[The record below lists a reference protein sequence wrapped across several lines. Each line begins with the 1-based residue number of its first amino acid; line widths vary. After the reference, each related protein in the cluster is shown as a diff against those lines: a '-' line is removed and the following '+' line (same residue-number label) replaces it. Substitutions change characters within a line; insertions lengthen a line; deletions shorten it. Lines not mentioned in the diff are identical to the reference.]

1 MKVNLFDFDLP
12 GELIAQHPARPR
24 DSARMLHIPVSGG
37 LEDLGVLDLA
47 KTLRPGDLMVFNNT
61 RVIPARLSGHRQRPQ
76 PKGQKPSGP
85 GPKIEVTLHKRDAID
100 IWRALA
106 RPGRKLA
113 VADVIHFADD
123 FNAEIINKGDEGEIT
138 LRFNKRDSALSKAL
152 VKHGTM
158 PLPPYIHRDQLVE
171 PDDKDDYQTLYA
183 SQDGAVAAPTAGLHF
198 TPAMFDA
205 LNARGIKHVF
215 LTLHVGAG
223 TFLPVKVNDT
233 TDHIMHSE
241 WVEIGADTA
250 RAINQVRAS
259 GNRVV
264 AVGTTALRALESAS
278 TPEGVVQPYSDNTDI
293 FITPGYAFRIVDILL
308 TNFHLPCSTLF
319 MLVSAFAGLEAMK
332 KAYNHAKTHQ
342 YRFYSYGDACLLER
356 ALPDKLARKHAQ

>member
-1 MKVNLFDFDLP
+1 MKVDLFDFDLP
-12 GELIAQHPARPR
+12 SELIAQHPARPR
-24 DSARMLHIPVSGG
+24 DSARMLHIPVRG
-37 LEDLGVLDLA
+37 ERKDLGFLDLA

-61 RVIPARLSGHRQRPQ
+61 KVIPARLAGHRSRPQ
-76 PKGQKPSGP
+76 PKGQKTEAP
-85 GPKIEVTLHKRDAID
+85 GPKIEVTLHKRDESNV
-100 IWRALA
+100 WRAFA

-123 FNAEIINKGDEGEIT
+123 FNAEITHKGNDGEIT
-138 LRFNKRDSALSKAL
+138 LLFNKRDSALSKAL
-152 VKHGTM
+152 NKYGAM
-158 PLPPYIHRDQLVE
+158 PLPPYIHRDQLEE
-171 PDDKDDYQTLYA
+171 PEDQNDYQTLFA

-205 LNARGIKHVF
+205 LNARGVKHVF

-233 TDHIMHSE
+233 SEHTMHSE

-264 AVGTTALRALESAS
+264 AVGTTALRALESAA
-278 TPEGVVQPYSDNTDI
+278 TPEGVVQPYSGNTDI
-293 FITPGYAFRIVDILL
+293 FITPGYAFRSVDILL

-319 MLVSAFAGLEAMK
+319 MLVSAFAGLYSMQ
-332 KAYNHAKTHQ
+332 KAYSHAIIKK

-356 ALPDKLARKHAQ
+356 ALPDKLARQHAL